1 MQRETIFRNAAPFA
15 GFEIPKDEGPWIPG
29 EPGILNRFLLIDLK
43 NNSFVTLVKCAPGSG
58 IALHFH
64 TAAVVGFTLQGMWK
78 YREHDWIAR
87 PGSFVYEPAGEAH
100 TLEVLGN
107 EPMLSLF
114 HVAGPHITLDETG
127 RMVGYSDAFTVLDY
141 CRGYCRENGIDAR
154 YFDRITH

>member
-1 MQRETIFRNAAPFA
+1 MPIMPPSMQRETIFRNAAPFA
-15 GFEIPKDEGPWIPG
+15 GFEIPKEEGPWIPG

-87 PGSFVYEPAGEAH
+87 PGSFVYEPAGEH
-100 TLEVLGN
+100 TRWKSSATSRCSACSTW
-107 EPMLSLF
+107 PRAPSSTP
-114 HVAGPHITLDETG
+114 GPPSPS
-127 RMVGYSDAFTVLDY
+127 R
-141 CRGYCRENGIDAR
+141 RGIRGHPD
-154 YFDRITH
+154 